1 MSNNLGNFLD
11 YLEDDTL
18 TIPGIPST
26 QHPNGKTYTIPSP
39 DAKLGARLAA
49 VGDIAVKVGMGIE
62 VGDREKERLQ
72 LDDDQELDLMQQ
84 LLGDTRQ
91 EMIDDGVTWT
101 HLRGIMKYAFI
112 YYALGP
118 EQADNAARNGV
129 LSGKAPAPANR
140 VERRQGPKTPQA
152 RQDSGAS
159 RNRQGGQQRRR
170 R

>member
-1 MSNNLGNFLD
+1 MSNNLNNFLD

-26 QHPNGKTYTIPSP
+26 AYPSGKAYTIPSP

-49 VGDIAVKVGMGIE
+49 VGDLAVKVSLGVE
-62 VGDREKERLQ
+62 VGEREKSRLQ
-72 LDDDQELDLMQQ
+72 LDDDQELDLMEQ
-84 LLGDTRQ
+84 LLGDARE
-91 EMIDDGVTWT
+91 EMVDDGVTWT

-118 EQADNAARNGV
+118 EQADDAARNGV
-129 LSGKAPAPANR
+129 LSGKAPAPVNR
-140 VERRQGPKTPQA
+140 AERRQGPKTQKA

-159 RNRQGGQQRRR
+159 KSRQGGQQRRR